1 MEKVV
6 PLLKPIKSIF
16 YFSFSKQW
24 KFLFGLVKN
33 LKEFKFHLNLFEFD
47 FFNQLVTAWYYSMDP
62 LVSDPGPPLF
72 GRQRAPPHTDL
83 RRSCLQAPGRCR
95 PLVAGPHP
103 LSPCGA
109 PHCLSLS
116 SASPPPPAHCVTIKG
131 ATPRHRPP
139 LFLFPLLFLLRLR
152 REHPLAP
159 PSASRSSPA
168 TEAHH
173 CDGIPKARCC

>member
-24 KFLFGLVKN
+24 KFIFGLVKN

-47 FFNQLVTAWYYSMDP
+47 FLINLSPLGTVAWTHLSATLALPCSGDSVP
-62 LVSDPGPPLF
+62 
-72 GRQRAPPHTDL
+72 APHTDL
-83 RRSCLQAPGRCR
+83 RRSCLQALGRCR
-95 PLVAGPHP
+95 PLVTGPHP

-109 PHCLSLS
+109 PHCLSPS
-116 SASPPPPAHCVTIKG
+116 SASPPPPAHCVAIKG